1 LLERAAAPPPGPE
14 RDESKDGGGDAE
26 KARGAELRSPDATVV
41 GPLTFFA
48 PSACQYRMVPSNAT
62 VIWVPSGAITPPK
75 LAVPDASLKRPV
87 PPVNV

>member
-1 LLERAAAPPPGPE
+1 MPQ
-14 RDESKDGGGDAE
+14 S
-26 KARGAELRSPDATVV
+26 LRSPDATVV

-87 PPVNV
+87 PPVNAQVPPMVVGELVGTPFDLHES